1 MTGDLERANLLLES
15 RLRVQLRR
23 APTDHHATGLNRK
36 DGGEA
41 GKEFIQSAILRRTGR
56 AGSSWWTQ
64 GFQKNKGREVKT
76 GLVEQG

>member
-1 MTGDLERANLLLES
+1 MMGDLGTGES
-15 RLRVQLRR
+15 VAGIPAEGSAPR
-23 APTDHHATGLNRK
+23 APIDHHATGLNRK
-36 DGGEA
+36 DGDKA